1 MNQRRT
7 SMKLHAAAPTFL
19 LFLGRFSSSKSHDLS
34 VVAEDR
40 PTCNRCRLTA
50 TVPSLEREKTIQLEI
65 IRNRVISKARSKVVN
80 FCPTETEKASIII
93 GDGAVSCLFMPNAMM
108 IHKNLV
114 IKKTPPGPHN
124 MSIRLFKPILSITK
138 GFRNLK
144 TSRQSFCHDS
154 HEDHKI
160 AV

>member
-1 MNQRRT
+1 
-7 SMKLHAAAPTFL
+7 MKLHAAAPTFL

-114 IKKTPPGPHN
+114 IKKTPLVLITYSVIRTN
-124 MSIRLFKPILSITK
+124 SIDYERISKFEHQSPKLLS
-138 GFRNLK
+138 
-144 TSRQSFCHDS
+144 
-154 HEDHKI
+154 
-160 AV
+160 

>member
-1 MNQRRT
+1 
-7 SMKLHAAAPTFL
+7 MKLHAAAPTFL

-93 GDGAVSCLFMPNAMM
+93 GDGQFHASSCPM
-108 IHKNLV
+108 
-114 IKKTPPGPHN
+114 
-124 MSIRLFKPILSITK
+124 
-138 GFRNLK
+138 
-144 TSRQSFCHDS
+144 Q
-154 HEDHKI
+154 
-160 AV
+160 